1 MTYGVGNEQ
10 INLRVPV
17 PLGCIG
23 YLLIRGMIYHDF
35 RPTAVVITG
44 YTVLPDGTVETRV
57 RTEGGKIQYWAAE
70 SVFPSRRAAE
80 EKIPL
85 YEKMYGGADKIAG
98 GTV

>member
-35 RPTAVVITG
+35 RPTAVVVTG
-44 YTVLPDGTVETRV
+44 YPGLPDGTVEARV
-57 RTEGGKIQYWAAE
+57 RTEGGKIQYWKAE
-70 SVFPSRRAAE
+70 SLFPSRRAAE

-85 YEKMYGGADKIAG
+85 YEKMYGGADTMAG
-98 GTV
+98 GMI